1 MPVLALR
8 ACPCPFGRRLRA
20 SARVRHRCPVP
31 AAGGRVAESLG
42 CAYVRASRRGRAG
55 GGSGVRSGLVLMMD
69 ACMRACVGQLFL
81 Y

>member
-31 AAGGRVAESLG
+31 AAGGRAG
-42 CAYVRASRRGRAG
+42 GRARGEAVRTCERRAVG
-55 GGSGVRSGLVLMMD
+55 GQVVVPGFVPVW
-69 ACMRACVGQLFL
+69 C
-81 Y
+81 